1 MLCFFCFVVLMLVAA
16 IDEEGNEMV
25 RNDVGIPIR
34 KWKNRARR
42 QREMYELRRKLE
54 AEEGTSPDLDLL
66 EEYYSNPTKFEEK
79 DDTVVRKLQTETQY
93 DVVIIGSGWAGL
105 AAGKYFCFHM
115 HHL

>member
-1 MLCFFCFVVLMLVAA
+1 MLFFFCFVVLTLVAA
-16 IDEEGNEMV
+16 IDEEGNEVV
-25 RNDVGIPIR
+25 RHDVGIPIR

-54 AEEGTSPDLDLL
+54 AEEGFSPDLDIL
-66 EEYYSNPTKFEEK
+66 EEYYTNPIKFEEK
-79 DDTVVRKLQTETQY
+79 DDTMDRKLQTETQY

-105 AAGKYFCFHM
+105 AAGKYLYFYM